1 LTCWNSVTAQS
12 WPSRLRTM
20 PFLRSLVVAI

>member
-1 LTCWNSVTAQS
+1 LTCWKSVTVQS